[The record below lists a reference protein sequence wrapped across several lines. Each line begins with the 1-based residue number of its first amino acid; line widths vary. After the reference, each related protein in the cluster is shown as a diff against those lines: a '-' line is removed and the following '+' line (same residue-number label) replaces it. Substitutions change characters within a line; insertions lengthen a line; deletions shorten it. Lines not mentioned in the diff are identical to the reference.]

1 MCSVPSWQERFS
13 QELRQA
19 EVARE
24 AGNEGMARVC
34 ARRAAG
40 IAAGEYLRRQGL
52 VTSDPSAYARLKF
65 LIQLPHTP
73 PAVQEVI
80 NHFLL
85 RINPDRSLPIQADLI
100 ADARWLANELLTRP
114 N

>member
-1 MCSVPSWQERFS
+1 MRDTQSWQERFS
-13 QELRQA
+13 EELRQA
-19 EVARE
+19 KAARE

-40 IAAGEYLRRQGL
+40 IAAGEYFRRHGL
-52 VTSDPSAYARLKF
+52 TLKDPSAYARLKF
-65 LIQLPHTP
+65 LSQLPQTS
-73 PAVQEVI
+73 PAIQEVI

-85 RINPDRSLPIQADLI
+85 RINPDRSLPIQVDLI
-100 ADARWLANELLTRP
+100 AEARWLANELLTWP